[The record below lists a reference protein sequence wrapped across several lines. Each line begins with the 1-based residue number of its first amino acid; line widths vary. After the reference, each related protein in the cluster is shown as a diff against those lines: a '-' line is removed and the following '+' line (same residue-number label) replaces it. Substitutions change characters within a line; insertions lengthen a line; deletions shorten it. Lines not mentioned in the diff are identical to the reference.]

1 MNDKE
6 KGKEAAIKL
15 VDAISDLINQRL
27 LEYHYPLGPCQESKI
42 PEFKQEIVKILTDP
56 VE

>member
-15 VDAISDLINQRL
+15 VDVIEDLIDEKVTATFSTNPFRTDRTD
-27 LEYHYPLGPCQESKI
+27 
-42 PEFKQEIVKILTDP
+42 EFKQEIVKILTDP